1 MSYGSEVERNIARAH
16 KLRARFFASLLRQS
30 WAGIK
35 RIARRVGRVPRRTRL
50 DLVDRGETA
59 HSAPPTRLIVPRPNK
74 AP

>member
-1 MSYGSEVERNIARAH
+1 MSYGPEVERNIARAH

-35 RIARRVGRVPRRTRL
+35 RIARRG
-50 DLVDRGETA
+50 
-59 HSAPPTRLIVPRPNK
+59 SPRPSLAYRAL